1 MISRVASIRKCLP
14 RPQLLGAVNLDRIS
28 HRSVEQRALRMA
40 LSSSSVGGDPTVK
53 ADANHPN
60 REFLE
65 RSATPLSEKES
76 SKSFLQRIWDR
87 YSIAQQTSRILAA
100 ESYLQ
105 AATRQASDPWVNLCF
120 SILEFFRR
128 DFHRWI
134 FIHLIYCLTNHCC
147 IAYFQYCLGAHP

>member
-28 HRSVEQRALRMA
+28 HRSIQEGVLRMA

-53 ADANHPN
+53 AADNHPN
-60 REFLE
+60 RESLE

-105 AATRQASDPWVNLCF
+105 AATRQASDP
-120 SILEFFRR
+120 
-128 DFHRWI
+128 
-134 FIHLIYCLTNHCC
+134 
-147 IAYFQYCLGAHP
+147 

>member
-28 HRSVEQRALRMA
+28 HRSVEERVLRMA
-40 LSSSSVGGDPTVK
+40 LSSSSVDGDSTVK

-60 REFLE
+60 RESL
-65 RSATPLSEKES
+65 TPLSEKES

-105 AATRQASDPWVNLCF
+105 AATRQASDP
-120 SILEFFRR
+120 
-128 DFHRWI
+128 
-134 FIHLIYCLTNHCC
+134 
-147 IAYFQYCLGAHP
+147 